1 MASTNKASNAAAL
14 PASSTVEQLLAGAND
29 TKLSTAPLKLVA
41 LPSPHDVSL
50 PLQGFYRTSHMQ
62 KQNVPLVEVPK
73 MVTEYPMPGA
83 RQTHEMAVV
92 GNNMLLVTQ
101 QTNSTL
107 VKVQLDPTTGRP
119 LSCASFLLGD
129 FWAGLHGLA
138 ASQVYPGHVWAS
150 LQFKSVLVRIN
161 VGLDQAS
168 APTVEQEIPL
178 PSSVSGPHCVCECGS
193 DLWTS
198 CKDSSHVVRI
208 NHTDPTDFTVYPC
221 SRRPIFIAMH
231 PTSGDVYAS
240 LDTSSKIWRLMA
252 STGDTTEYDIPAAQG
267 NPPVGLVAAPDG
279 NVWFTLLGGSSGGT
293 ATFARISAEAEFQ
306 YFTLT
311 TAIAANAGLI
321 HLAFDWDYYL
331 KEQTSSSLR
340 LWLLSSSLVATAGNS
355 LDAVFTVL
363 IDSEL
368 SRITTQ
374 HSIVLPTQLC
384 ANHRI
389 LPHSTGLFVS
399 QLSVSSL
406 AHIAGAA
413 ALKPADVVGETTD
426 MYSDFGLGQS
436 SSYYLISEPQASR
449 GALLG
454 PAFRSV
460 TTTTTTRALP
470 PTNGRAGKRPRI
482 TADDAI
488 NL

>member
-107 VKVQLDPTTGRP
+107 VKVELNPKTGRP
-119 LSCASFLLGD
+119 ISCARFLLGD

-150 LQFKSVLVRIN
+150 LQFKSLLVRIN
-161 VGLDQAS
+161 VGLDQGTV
-168 APTVEQEIPL
+168 PIVEQVITL
-178 PSSVSGPHCVCECGS
+178 PASVYGPHCVFEIGS

-208 NHTDPTDFTVYPC
+208 NQNDPADFTVYPC

-231 PTSGDVYAS
+231 PTSKDFYAS
-240 LDTSSKIWRLMA
+240 LDSSSKIWRLVR
-252 STGDTTEYDIPAAQG
+252 STGETTEYNIPAAEG
-267 NPPVGLVAAPDG
+267 NTPVGLVAGPDG
-279 NVWFTLLGGSSGGT
+279 NVWFTLLGGASGGT
-293 ATFARISAEAEFQ
+293 GTFARISAEGKYE
-306 YFTLT
+306 YFKLT
-311 TAIAANAGLI
+311 TPLATTAGLI
-321 HLAFDWDYYL
+321 HLAFDWDYAL
-331 KEQTSSSLR
+331 KEQASSTLR
-340 LWLLSSSLVATAGNS
+340 LWLLASSLVATEGNS

-384 ANHRI
+384 ANHRV
-389 LPHSTGLFVS
+389 LPHRTGLFVS
-399 QLSVSSL
+399 QLSVSSI
-406 AHIAGAA
+406 AHVTGAA
-413 ALKPADVVGETTD
+413 ALNPMDVVGETTD